1 MERRGE
7 RCVARVRVVG
17 RSREVPD
24 EGVEG
29 EDGGRAAGRAGR
41 DVRGERG
48 DATRDDDAER
58 GRVGGPGDAP
68 RDVRERGA
76 RDWTGLFGDARVRR
90 VGGRDGDGGC
100 VKGVAENAVER
111 EDARKTRGS
120 AGDLVKKLLEDG
132 CERGSSAYDA
142 CARASGWA
150 ATRAR
155 DARETRDARGGVR
168 GGEWDERR
176 AVLSIRRRGGVR
188 GGAFEGDERRGSGK
202 DVSIE
207 RSRGVAGGRA
217 RLRRVREDAG
227 IRLHGDVSV

>member
-76 RDWTGLFGDARVRR
+76 RDWTELFGDARVRR
-90 VGGRDGDGGC
+90 VGGRDLRRRVRQGGR
-100 VKGVAENAVER
+100 GER
-111 EDARKTRGS
+111 RRARGREEDARECG
-120 AGDLVKKLLEDG
+120 
-132 CERGSSAYDA
+132 
-142 CARASGWA
+142 
-150 ATRAR
+150 
-155 DARETRDARGGVR
+155 
-168 GGEWDERR
+168 
-176 AVLSIRRRGGVR
+176 
-188 GGAFEGDERRGSGK
+188 
-202 DVSIE
+202 
-207 RSRGVAGGRA
+207 
-217 RLRRVREDAG
+217 
-227 IRLHGDVSV
+227 